1 MPDRVALT
9 PGLRLSERF
18 YTQVIAPQLA
28 GVPHSAALLGWGSD
42 VLGYDTER
50 STDHGWGP
58 RVLIFTDA
66 QVAEPDL
73 PASFDGVPVRFGWA
87 GVPPRS
93 WVTVT
98 RLDQWLRGQL
108 GTDATGG
115 LDVLDWLLVPQ
126 QRLLGVTAGAV
137 FADQTGALAA
147 VRSRLEWYP
156 DEVWRWMLA
165 CQWHRI
171 AQEEAFV
178 ARTAEVGDTTGST
191 VVAARQVRELMR
203 LALLLAR
210 RYAPYQKWLGTAFAR
225 IAHDDGLPDALACAV
240 TGDQHALG
248 AAYLAVAGRQDS
260 PGSPSLDY
268 AACSS
273 RSCQVHTQISLPSA
287 SARIQKA
294 RASSSDTSF
303 PPAASAAA
311 MRESASSC
319 GPVMSKWMRV
329 RCGRGSSIC
338 WNHTAGPLRCGS
350 TRASCG
356 PSLPGSSM

>member
-1 MPDRVALT
+1 M
-9 PGLRLSERF
+9 SQRF

-28 GVPHSAALLGWGSD
+28 GVSHSAALLGWGSD

-225 IAHDDGLPDALACAV
+225 IAHDDGLPDALAGAV

-248 AAYLAVAGRQDS
+248 AAYLAVAGRQDAAGLAAPVHARLGDYHDRPARVIMADRFADALAATVTDPLLS
-260 PGSPSLDY
+260 ALPQIGSIDQVVDNTDVLERPALCRQLEALYRPSEPHD
-268 AACSS
+268 
-273 RSCQVHTQISLPSA
+273 PA
-287 SARIQKA
+287 S
-294 RASSSDTSF
+294 
-303 PPAASAAA
+303 
-311 MRESASSC
+311 
-319 GPVMSKWMRV
+319 
-329 RCGRGSSIC
+329 
-338 WNHTAGPLRCGS
+338 
-350 TRASCG
+350 
-356 PSLPGSSM
+356 